1 MLTKVF
7 NGITIGFNQDQQQVN
22 LTNLWKA
29 AGGQRNQDPYHW
41 SVLPESTKFID
52 TVSQSLNC
60 GKSTVLQTTRGRTGG
75 TWAHRQIALA
85 YAKYL
90 SPELHMFV
98 NECFFERL
106 EEENNP
112 ELAISRGRQRAIK
125 TYQRKG
131 HSDLWI
137 EQRVKSIESTLHLNG
152 VIGVYSDD
160 ARAFP
165 KCANAINL
173 NILGTTAKK
182 YKENAGLSRNA
193 TLRDTFDEI
202 TLTAIDLINLLAAR
216 KIQEESASGNSE
228 CVQAVSEVSHK
239 VSAVIH

>member
-7 NGITIGFNQDQQQVN
+7 NGITIGFNQDQVN

-29 AGGQRNQDPYHW
+29 AGAER
-41 SVLPESTKFID
+41 TKAPNFWANNGDTKEFIG
-52 TVSQSLNC
+52 TVAKTLNA
-60 GKSTVLQTTRGRTGG
+60 TVDCIITTTRGRTGG

-98 NECFFERL
+98 NECFFERI

-112 ELAISRGRQRAIK
+112 ELAISRGRSRAIK
-125 TYQRKG
+125 AYQRKG

-152 VIGVYSDD
+152 VIGVHSDD

-182 YKENAGLSRNA
+182 YKESAGLSRNA
-193 TLRDTFDEI
+193 ALRDTFDEI
-202 TLTAIDLINLLAAR
+202 TLTAIDLINLLSAK
-216 KIQEESASGNSE
+216 KIQDESASGNSE
-228 CVQAVSEVSHK
+228 CVKAVSEVSSK
-239 VSAVIH
+239 VSSVLH